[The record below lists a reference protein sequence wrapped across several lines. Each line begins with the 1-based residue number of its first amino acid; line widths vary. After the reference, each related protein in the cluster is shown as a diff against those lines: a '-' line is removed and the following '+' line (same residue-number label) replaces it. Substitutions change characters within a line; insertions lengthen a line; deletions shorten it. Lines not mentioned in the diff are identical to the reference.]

1 MYEAL
6 AACAILSRSDS
17 SGSAAAWVQDGFDE
31 SGRFLHEP
39 PRPVDEI
46 AFFVDLKK
54 FSIDF

>member
-1 MYEAL
+1 MKLWQLAPSTEADP
-6 AACAILSRSDS
+6 ILPEVRLLGSRMDS
-17 SGSAAAWVQDGFDE
+17 MN